1 MADKPTGV
9 RVNNPPG
16 GATSNI
22 FNTSDEPNQPRK
34 VKDHQKSS
42 IFGTDQADGPK
53 RNFLSPRYQE
63 NTKQRLFGE
72 VGGESGNSPRRIND
86 TWRSNVV
93 FSASADCL
101 SDEAN
106 KRTPRRSP
114 SAGINPVTGELLLTS
129 PQHENGGSP
138 HMNGVVNG
146 TEDDDS
152 MTNGK
157 INGQN
162 GQNGQ
167 PNGNMERKIQ
177 NGRQPPG
184 GKASG
189 IF

>member
-1 MADKPTGV
+1 MESKPTGV

-16 GATSNI
+16 GAVSNI
-22 FNTSDEPNQPRK
+22 FSSDQPAQQRK

-42 IFGTDQADGPK
+42 IFGADQSDGPK

-72 VGGESGNSPRRIND
+72 NDSGSSPRRIND

-101 SDEAN
+101 SDEAS

-114 SAGINPVTGELLLTS
+114 SAGINPVTGELLLPSS
-129 PQHENGGSP
+129 PQQENGGSP
-138 HMNGVVNG
+138 HMNGIGN
-146 TEDDDS
+146 ESMDEDS

-157 INGQN
+157 MNGQN
-162 GQNGQ
+162 GHNGQQNG
-167 PNGNMERKIQ
+167 NIESKAQ